1 MYCLHY
7 AEKQRASNLRLQGPA
22 PNAPRLRANQPAP
35 TAIDRTEEFRG
46 TRTGPAPGPAPG
58 APALASAGRH
68 AVRTARSRLPAP
80 ARPRGAPYQ
89 KLENTHHKR
98 EGKRLPVRNRQLW
111 QVLSSRERRLRPPPT
126 QGRTS
131 DPEDAGSLPGY
142 RGASSRLVPRSS
154 APSTPQGGLE
164 LERSWGSWRSG
175 AKGQVRVRKRIPAR
189 IPGARGSHLSSR
201 AEALRGTQRAA
212 SAELRAHGPRL
223 GRRPLECPESSSAS
237 WAQAAVAGARARAGV
252 AVRSS
257 PSPGAGRLCARGAP
271 PAAAALD
278 AAAAAASPSFST
290 ATRSPPSRPA
300 RRLQL
305 KADPAELIPE
315 GH

>member
-1 MYCLHY
+1 MG
-7 AEKQRASNLRLQGPA
+7 QGPGNQA
-22 PNAPRLRANQPAP
+22 FRRYTSTASTRLGQ
-35 TAIDRTEEFRG
+35 
-46 TRTGPAPGPAPG
+46 GP
-58 APALASAGRH
+58 
-68 AVRTARSRLPAP
+68 
-80 ARPRGAPYQ
+80 
-89 KLENTHHKR
+89 KLHKR
-98 EGKRLPVRNRQLW
+98 EGKRLPVRNRQSW
-111 QVLSSRERRLRPPPT
+111 QVLSSRERRLQPPPT

-131 DPEDAGSLPGY
+131 DPEDAGSLPGF

-212 SAELRAHGPRL
+212 SAELKAHGPRL

-237 WAQAAVAGARARAGV
+237 WAQAAVAGARARAGA

-271 PAAAALD
+271 PAAASSGCCSRRRLPLLLHRRPLPAFPAGPE
-278 AAAAAASPSFST
+278 AAAES
-290 ATRSPPSRPA
+290 RS
-300 RRLQL
+300 
-305 KADPAELIPE
+305 
-315 GH
+315 G